1 MKRAPPLELLSA
13 TTWHQLI
20 YGIDY
25 IMKRLVHWMMAALL
39 AFTLGPAAAADV
51 LLGPG
56 DVLRLS
62 VYGNPDLALET
73 RVSETG
79 TITFPLLG
87 QVSIGG
93 MPVVAAEKKI
103 ANLLETGGY
112 LRRAQ
117 VNIIVTQLQSQQVGV
132 LGQVNRPGRY
142 PIESRRSLMDL
153 LAMAGG
159 IGPEGGD
166 TVNVLRK
173 QRNGQTTKQVID
185 VVEMVRTGEMKQDLE
200 VSGGDVIYV
209 ERAPRFYIYG
219 EVQRPGAFRLE
230 RSMTVLQ
237 ALSVGGGLTPR
248 GTERGIRIKRRDAA
262 GKVQVLDARHDNLL
276 QTDDIVYVR
285 ESLF

>member
-1 MKRAPPLELLSA
+1 
-13 TTWHQLI
+13 
-20 YGIDY
+20 
-25 IMKRLVHWMMAALL
+25 MKRLAHWMMATLL
-39 AFTLGPAAAADV
+39 ALTLGQAAAGEV

-56 DVLRLS
+56 DVLKLS

-73 RVSETG
+73 RVGDTG
-79 TITFPLLG
+79 AITFPLLG
-87 QVSIGG
+87 QVNVGG
-93 MPVVAAEKKI
+93 MPVMAAEKKI
-103 ANLLETGGY
+103 AGLLESGGF
-112 LRRAQ
+112 LKRPQ

-142 PIESRRSLMDL
+142 PLESRRSLMDV
-153 LAMAGG
+153 LALAGG

-166 TVNVLRK
+166 TVSVLRRRDGK
-173 QRNGQTTKQVID
+173 TTKETVD
-185 VVEMVRTGEMKQDLE
+185 VLDMVRSGEMQQDLE
-200 VSGGDVIYV
+200 VAAGDIIYV

-248 GTERGIRIKRRDAA
+248 GTERGIRIKRRDAQ
-262 GKVQVLDARHDNLL
+262 GKVQVIDARHDNLL

>member
-1 MKRAPPLELLSA
+1 
-13 TTWHQLI
+13 
-20 YGIDY
+20 
-25 IMKRLVHWMMAALL
+25 MKRLAHWMMATLL
-39 AFTLGPAAAADV
+39 ALTLCQATAGEV

-56 DVLRLS
+56 DVLKLS

-73 RVSETG
+73 RIGDTG
-79 TITFPLLG
+79 AITFPLLG
-87 QVSIGG
+87 QVNVGG
-93 MPVVAAEKKI
+93 MPVMAAEKKI
-103 ANLLETGGY
+103 AGLLETGGY
-112 LRRAQ
+112 LKRPQ

-142 PIESRRSLMDL
+142 PLESRRSLMDV
-153 LAMAGG
+153 LALAGG

-166 TVNVLRK
+166 TVSVLRRRDGK
-173 QRNGQTTKQVID
+173 TTKETVD
-185 VVEMVRTGEMKQDLE
+185 VLDMVRSGEMKQDLE
-200 VSGGDVIYV
+200 VAAGDIIYV

-248 GTERGIRIKRRDAA
+248 GTERGIRIKRRDAQ
-262 GKVQVLDARHDNLL
+262 GKVQVIDARHDNLL